1 MERAGPGH
9 EDFIQV
15 LEDMLRKPDQK
26 MNSKLESQ
34 LRMQYKRQIR
44 NATDPFKRAVC
55 TSLKCYWSETDQF
68 LHRFIA

>member
-15 LEDMLRKPDQK
+15 LEDMLKKPDQK

-55 TSLKCYWSETDQF
+55 TS
-68 LHRFIA
+68 